1 MTTKQLK
8 DNVLALAKKA
18 APARS
23 SSTLQQ
29 RLLDEYQ
36 RGQVQG
42 YNQCIVDVMVVIEK
56 MKKAQAEP

>member
-42 YNQCIVDVMVVIEK
+42 YNQCIVDVVIEK